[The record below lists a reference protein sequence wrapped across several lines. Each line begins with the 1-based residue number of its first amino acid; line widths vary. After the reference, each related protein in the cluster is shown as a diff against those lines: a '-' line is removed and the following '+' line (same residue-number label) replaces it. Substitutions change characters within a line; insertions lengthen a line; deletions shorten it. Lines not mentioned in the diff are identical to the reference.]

1 MTKAEKAKKTPAT
14 TPQPRAAKIVSNP
27 IKPSINYPFFV
38 LYTV

>member
-14 TPQPRAAKIVSNP
+14 TPQPMAAINVSNGS
-27 IKPSINYPFFV
+27 KSSILVSSSV